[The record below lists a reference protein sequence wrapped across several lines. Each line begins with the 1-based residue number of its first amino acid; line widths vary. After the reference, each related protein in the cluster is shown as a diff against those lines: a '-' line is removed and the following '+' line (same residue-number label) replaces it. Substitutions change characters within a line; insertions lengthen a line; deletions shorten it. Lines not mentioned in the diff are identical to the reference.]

1 MGRYVIYKKCLKRDN
16 GSLMC
21 LPKTKG
27 RSSAAQA
34 MAPSTRKLL
43 EKYFYPENLKVQNQ
57 IQFDFS
63 WLKS

>member
-1 MGRYVIYKKCLKRDN
+1 
-16 GSLMC
+16 MC

-63 WLKS
+63 WLKSYKS